1 MFNEDGFLLI
11 DNYFTAEECDSL
23 IQECRKIVDDM
34 NPDEHNTV
42 FTTVEMR
49 RTSDDYFLN
58 SGDKIR
64 FFFEDG
70 AKDKNGKLKVDKQLS
85 LNKIGHALHILNP
98 TFRKI
103 TFDERIKGIARS
115 LDLVEPVICQSMY
128 IFKQPGIG
136 GEVVPHQ
143 DSTFLN
149 TNPMRL
155 FGIWIA
161 LEDALVD
168 NGCLW
173 FYPGSHKDGL
183 YGNYRMLRNPKFGE
197 DNEPSCIFNTSPYKY
212 DNDKFVPVEVK
223 KGGAVVIHGEVVH
236 KSECNTSSRSR
247 NIYTFHMFDK
257 NETVYSKENWLQ
269 ESDDVP
275 FTPLYTT
282 NPQ

>member
-1 MFNEDGFLLI
+1 MSLS
-11 DNYFTAEECDSL
+11 AEQVKKECDSL

-149 TNPMRL
+149 TNPVRL
-155 FGIWIA
+155 F
-161 LEDALVD
+161 
-168 NGCLW
+168 
-173 FYPGSHKDGL
+173 DGL

-223 KGGAVVIHGEVVH
+223 KGYRSQTMYHLRRYIQQIL
-236 KSECNTSSRSR
+236 SRP
-247 NIYTFHMFDK
+247 
-257 NETVYSKENWLQ
+257 TVYIQ
-269 ESDDVP
+269 
-275 FTPLYTT
+275 TT
-282 NPQ
+282 NNIQLKKRDSWNNNITNYYGVIVFSKLVKFS